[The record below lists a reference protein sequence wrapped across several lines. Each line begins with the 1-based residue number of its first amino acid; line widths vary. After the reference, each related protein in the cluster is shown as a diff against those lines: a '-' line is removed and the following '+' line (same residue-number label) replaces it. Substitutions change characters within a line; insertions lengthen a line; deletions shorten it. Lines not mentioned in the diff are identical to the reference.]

1 METTKP
7 LIGINCAF
15 QAEGDR
21 FNDRLHLARIYVQA
35 VEKTGGIPILLPIVE
50 NEGSVRAMMDEVD
63 GLLMSGGGGLPAKF
77 TRDQTLPGLAEQ
89 NPIRHRFDVQ
99 IVKLA
104 LERDLPILGICRG
117 HQTVNEVAGGTLH
130 LSLQEKTRQE
140 HRQESPDDQVC
151 HQIRIAE
158 NSRLASFMGT
168 TGVGVN
174 SFHRQAVDRLAPG
187 MRAVAWADDGILEA
201 YESDRH
207 LFVLGCQF
215 HPESL
220 MVRDSRFA
228 AIYGAFVQAATQYHD
243 KVSRPG
249 IRTRYHERGH

>member
-1 METTKP
+1 MKP
-7 LIGINCAF
+7 LIGINCAYEDEND
-15 QAEGDR
+15 Q
-21 FNDRLHLARIYVQA
+21 FNYQLHLARIYVQA
-35 VEKTGGIPILLPIVE
+35 VEKTGGIPVLLPIVD
-50 NEGSVRAMMDEVD
+50 NEETMRAMMDTAD
-63 GLLMSGGGGLPAKF
+63 GLLMSGGGGLATKF
-77 TRDQTLPGLAEQ
+77 TGSQTLPGLAEQ

-117 HQTVNEVAGGTLH
+117 HQTVNEVAGGTMH
-130 LSLQEKTRQE
+130 LSLPELTRQE
-140 HRQESPDDQVC
+140 HRQTSPDDQVC
-151 HQIRIAE
+151 HPIRIAE
-158 NSRLASFMGT
+158 NSRLASLMGT

-201 YESDRH
+201 YESDQH

-228 AIYGAFVQAATQYHD
+228 AIYGAFVQAAARYHD
-243 KVSRPG
+243 
-249 IRTRYHERGH
+249 RGH